1 MSEMFGLS
9 AGAVVCG
16 QCHLVSGE
24 VPGLFRQSCRCH
36 PESGWEPI
44 PGYDFPRAAELCR
57 CCGARLVRS
66 GSKYSTWFCDPCLPL
81 VRRFNED
88 AESYVIPTG
97 RHSFHGR
104 LALSLSDGGGAS
116 AVADFTG
123 VKQWFARMEWIENW
137 NGEAV
142 GYNRELLELGTSDML
157 LAGYLELVE
166 ESATPGLSS
175 EEALRRMAR
184 AL

>member
-1 MSEMFGLS
+1 MSELFGLS
-9 AGAVVCG
+9 ADAVVCG
-16 QCHLVSGE
+16 RCHLVRGR
-24 VPGLFRQSCRCH
+24 VPGLFRQSCRCR
-36 PESGWEPI
+36 PESGKRI

-57 CCGARLVRS
+57 CCGARLIRS
-66 GSKYSTWFCDPCLPL
+66 GSRYSTWFCDPCLTL

-88 AESYVIPTG
+88 ARGYLIPTG

-104 LALSLSDGGGAS
+104 LALSLSDGRES
-116 AVADFTG
+116 SVVADFTAE
-123 VKQWFARMEWIENW
+123 VKQWFARMEWIGNW

-142 GYNRELLELGTSDML
+142 RYNRELLELGSGDLL

-166 ESATPGLSS
+166 DFATPEFSS